1 MPVRSL
7 SSSVLKWPE
16 AEAVIA
22 DLRRWAATVGAERGE
37 LLRVGYFGSCARGN
51 WGVGS
56 DLDVILIVE
65 SSPDP
70 FPLRAARWD
79 LSGLPVPCDV
89 LVYTREEWERIERRG
104 HGFGPIRWVWSK
116 PLADNRSD

>member
-22 DLRRWAATVGAERGE
+22 DLRRWAEAIGPERTE

-70 FPLRAARWD
+70 FPVRAARWD
-79 LSGLPVPCDV
+79 LSDLPVPCDV
-89 LVYTREEWERIERRG
+89 LVYTQEEWARVERRG
-104 HGFGPIRWVWSK
+104 HCLGPVRWLWS
-116 PLADNRSD
+116 RSAAEAGSH